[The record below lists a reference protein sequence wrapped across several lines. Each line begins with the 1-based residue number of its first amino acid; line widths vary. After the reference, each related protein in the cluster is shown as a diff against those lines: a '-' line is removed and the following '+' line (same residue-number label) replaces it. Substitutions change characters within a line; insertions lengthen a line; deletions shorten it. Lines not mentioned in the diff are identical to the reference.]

1 MLQVRKNISLKALN
15 TFHFNVSASEYIET
29 NSVKNIQEWLETEKP
44 DLKDV
49 LVLGGGSN
57 LLFSSDYSGTIIH
70 PLFNDIKIVK
80 EDDDT
85 VLIEAGAGKVWDEFV
100 EFCVNNKYYGIE
112 NLSLI
117 PGTVGASPVQNIGAY
132 GMEAGNVIVKV
143 NGLFLDSG
151 KEFSY
156 SNSEC
161 NFGYRNSIF
170 KKELKN
176 RVLITSVL
184 FRLSKKEQFDLNYGH
199 LEDKV
204 KEYGELTIANVRK
217 AVISIRN
224 SKLPDPVV
232 TGNAGSFFKNPEIA
246 ASMYHNLKA
255 KFPDMPGYPLKNEKV
270 KVPAGWLIDK
280 AGWKGKRSGE
290 AGVHHEQALVLVNLG
305 KATGKDVLELASL
318 IEKDIR
324 DKFGIDLEKEVII
337 I

>member
-1 MLQVRKNISLKALN
+1 MLKVRKNISLKALN
-15 TFHFNVSASEYIET
+15 TFHFDIYASEYIET
-29 NSVKNIQEWLETEKP
+29 NSVKDIQEWLETEKP

-70 PLFNDIKIVK
+70 PLFNDMKIIK
-80 EDDDT
+80 ENDDT
-85 VLIEAGAGKVWDEFV
+85 ILIEAGAGRVWDEFV

-117 PGTVGASPVQNIGAY
+117 PGTIGAAPVQNIGAY
-132 GMEAGNVIVKV
+132 GMEAGNVIEKV

-151 KEFSY
+151 NEFSF
-156 SNSEC
+156 SNNEC
-161 NFGYRNSIF
+161 SFGYRKSIF

-176 RVLITSVL
+176 RVLITSVI
-184 FRLSKKEQFDLNYGH
+184 FRLSKKKQFDLKYGH

-204 KEYGELTIANVRK
+204 KGYGEITIANVRK

-224 SKLPDPVV
+224 SKLPNPVL
-232 TGNAGSFFKNPEIA
+232 TGNTGSFFKNPEIP
-246 ASMYHNLKA
+246 ASMYHKLKT
-255 KFPDMPGYPLKNEKV
+255 KFTNMPGYPLKNEKF

-280 AGWKGKRSGE
+280 AGWKGKRSGD

-305 KATGKDVLELASL
+305 NASGKDILKLASL

-324 DKFGIDLEKEVII
+324 DKFGIDLEKEVIVV
-337 I
+337 